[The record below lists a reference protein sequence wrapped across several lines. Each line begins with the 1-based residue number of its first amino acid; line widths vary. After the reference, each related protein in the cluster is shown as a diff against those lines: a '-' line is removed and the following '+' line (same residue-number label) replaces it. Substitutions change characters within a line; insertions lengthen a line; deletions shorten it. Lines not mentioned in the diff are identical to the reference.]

1 MKYFGTD
8 GIRGIIGKE
17 LNKSIITKIAKAIV
31 LYYDKHKLKRI
42 LLVGNDSR
50 ISSDY
55 ISSTIE
61 SVLLKHGI
69 EIHNIDICSSP
80 CLAYLTREFNYP
92 LGLMLSASH
101 NPNEYNGIK
110 FFNSLGE
117 KVDDIFEEEFEYLMD
132 KNFQIKKIEYT
143 NRKNT
148 EKLKENYINYLK
160 KIKKFD
166 FECIFDCANGGT
178 SEIIKKIFSNC
189 EIINHNPD
197 GTNINN
203 NAGCTHIER
212 LQKLCIK
219 KKKIGFAFDGDGDRI
234 HIVSEHG
241 EIINGDKILYILSK
255 FFLQNNDSIVGTI
268 YTNSG
273 LEKSIKRSNIN
284 LIRAYVGDKNVYNEM
299 LKNNSMIGGEESGHI
314 IIRKYLNTGDGILTA
329 IVIGNILKTSNLTIE
344 ELLSDY
350 TEYYQTRANIKTTTN
365 FSILEELKKKIN
377 ELEKS
382 GSKIIIR
389 PSGTEPVIRLFV
401 ENKNK
406 ENAQNHIKILENLIK
421 NQ

>member
-8 GIRGIIGKE
+8 GIRGIVGKD
-17 LNKSIITKIAKAIV
+17 LNKSIISKIAKAIV
-31 LYYDKHKLKRI
+31 RYYDKHKLKRV

-55 ISSTIE
+55 ILSTIE
-61 SVLLKHGI
+61 AVLLKHGI
-69 EIHNIDICSSP
+69 QTHNIGITSSP
-80 CLAYLTREFNYP
+80 CLAYLTREFKYP

-101 NPNEYNGIK
+101 NPSEYNGIK
-110 FFNSLGE
+110 FFNSFGE

-132 KNFQIKKIEYT
+132 KNSQIKTINYT
-143 NRKNT
+143 NRKNV

-160 KIKKFD
+160 KIKKFN
-166 FECIFDCANGGT
+166 FQCIFDCANGGT
-178 SEIIKKIFSNC
+178 CEIIKKIFTNSQ
-189 EIINHNPD
+189 IINHHPN

-203 NAGCTHIER
+203 NAGCTHIEN

-219 KKKIGFAFDGDGDRI
+219 NKKIGFAFDGDGDRI
-234 HIVSEHG
+234 HIVSESG

-255 FFLQNNDSIVGTI
+255 FFLRKNDSIVGTI

-273 LEKSIKRSNIN
+273 LEESLKLFNIH

-299 LKNNSMIGGEESGHI
+299 IKNNSVIGGEESGHI
-314 IIRKYLNTGDGILTA
+314 IIRQYLNTGDGILTA
-329 IVIGNILKTSNLTIE
+329 IIIGNILNSSNRSLK

-350 TEYYQTRANIKTTTN
+350 TEFHQTRANIKTNTN
-365 FSILEELKKKIN
+365 FSISEEIKNKIN
-377 ELEKS
+377 ELEKL
-382 GSKIIIR
+382 GTRIIIR

-401 ENKNK
+401 EDKNK
-406 ENAQNHIKILENLIK
+406 ENAQNYIKILENLIK
-421 NQ
+421 N